1 MAPNEK
7 QGTNKGG
14 ASKNFYVYREPGL
27 SDAEYEK
34 IKRNML
40 DYRNTMDR
48 VLEAHS
54 TPPNRITAL
63 QKEKPVLLRK
73 SKEMQDSRGVKAPD
87 SKHAKSLGKDRLD
100 RDARAKGAENG
111 RDRQSQGR
119 S

>member
-1 MAPNEK
+1 
-7 QGTNKGG
+7 
-14 ASKNFYVYREPGL
+14 
-27 SDAEYEK
+27 
-34 IKRNML
+34 
-40 DYRNTMDR
+40 MDR